1 MKPGTLRGPHPRPP
15 LPLSQGAPLGMEPRA
30 RPRPRLRGEV
40 RRNHENADV
49 TGSHYAVHAPHPAEC
64 ETEKLRQAGAAR
76 EGFLEEDMGSGMV
89 SELPHRGPRAT
100 LLRPPG
106 DTLLRAF
113 PGLCPRPARRPCA
126 GWRPAPSQATERE
139 TGGKAPSWATGLWLL
154 FPGALSDGLSCRS
167 PGSPLCQRA
176 TRDRWAPALQPAPS
190 PVGDEAFAGLQGG
203 FLPDPSLAG
212 VPRGERTSGATRARP
227 VPPHQASGGDPQ
239 GGRS

>member
-1 MKPGTLRGPHPRPP
+1 MVADCEAHPGPAAMKLGTLRGPHPRPP
-15 LPLSQGAPLGMEPRA
+15 LPLSQEAPLGMEPRA

-40 RRNHENADV
+40 RRNHENADS

-76 EGFLEEDMGSGMV
+76 EGFLEEDVGSGMV

-139 TGGKAPSWATGLWLL
+139 TGGQGPELGHRPLAALPGGSERRVVLPQPRVTPLSARDPGPLGACPS
-154 FPGALSDGLSCRS
+154 
-167 PGSPLCQRA
+167 
-176 TRDRWAPALQPAPS
+176 
-190 PVGDEAFAGLQGG
+190 
-203 FLPDPSLAG
+203 
-212 VPRGERTSGATRARP
+212 
-227 VPPHQASGGDPQ
+227 ASAISR
-239 GGRS
+239 GGRGFRGAPGRVSA